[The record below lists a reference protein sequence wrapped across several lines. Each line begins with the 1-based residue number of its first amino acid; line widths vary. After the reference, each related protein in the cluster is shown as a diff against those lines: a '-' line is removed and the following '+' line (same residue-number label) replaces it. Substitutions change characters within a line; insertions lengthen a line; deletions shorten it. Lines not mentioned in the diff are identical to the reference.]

1 MPFAPA
7 TLTSKYAAELVD
19 MKLIGYAFN
28 PIVLAPVNIPSVLYM
43 FSNIGTEDIQ
53 DANPKLSVVNKS
65 PLFGFFL

>member
-1 MPFAPA
+1 
-7 TLTSKYAAELVD
+7 